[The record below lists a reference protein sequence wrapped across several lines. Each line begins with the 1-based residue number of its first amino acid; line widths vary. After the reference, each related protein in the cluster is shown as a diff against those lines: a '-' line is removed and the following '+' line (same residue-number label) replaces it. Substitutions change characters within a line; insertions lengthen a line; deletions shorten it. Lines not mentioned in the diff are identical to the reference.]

1 MSRRLARELAFQVLF
16 QVDIG
21 HIPWKEALTRT
32 GRDHDLPA
40 KSRIFLEELVGGV
53 INNLKWID
61 DILTEFSADWPLQRM
76 ANTDRNILRL
86 AVYELMRMKDVPVE
100 VTVNEAVELAK
111 VYGEAD
117 SGRFVNGVL
126 GNIIRKICR
135 AVQAEGSSLPE
146 EAEKRTEQEMK
157 EFGHS

>member
-1 MSRRLARELAFQVLF
+1 MSRRLVRELAFQIIF

-32 GRDHDLPA
+32 SQDYDLPT

-53 INNLKWID
+53 INNLEWID
-61 DILTEFSADWPLQRM
+61 NLLTEFSTEWPLQRM

-111 VYGEAD
+111 AYGEAD

-126 GNIIRKICR
+126 GNMIRKISR
-135 AVQAEGSSLPE
+135 AVQAEGPPLPAETEKE
-146 EAEKRTEQEMK
+146 ESRR
-157 EFGHS
+157 

>member
-1 MSRRLARELAFQVLF
+1 MSRRLARELAFQTLF

-32 GRDHDLPA
+32 SQDHDLPA

-61 DILTEFSADWPLQRM
+61 DLLTEFSAEWPLQRM

-86 AVYELMRMKDVPVE
+86 AVFELMRMKDVPVE

-111 VYGEAD
+111 VYGEED

-126 GNIIRKICR
+126 GNIIRKISR
-135 AVQAEGSSLPE
+135 AVQAEGSSLPTE
-146 EAEKRTEQEMK
+146 AEAEKEENRR
-157 EFGHS
+157 

>member
-32 GRDHDLPA
+32 GEEHDLPE
-40 KSRIFLEELVGGV
+40 KSRVFLEELVGGV
-53 INNLKWID
+53 IKNLKWID
-61 DILTEFSADWPLQRM
+61 DLLGEFSEEWPLHRM

-111 VYGEAD
+111 AYGEAD
-117 SGRFVNGVL
+117 SGRFVNGLL
-126 GNIIRKICR
+126 GNIIRKISQE
-135 AVQAEGSSLPE
+135 VQAEESTLSKTVIKP
-146 EAEKRTEQEMK
+146 EQEMN